1 MERGIFA
8 AMSTVRHTFE
18 LDVDTNERLLL
29 LAAERGQDAASV
41 VADAIA
47 LLASTVD
54 IEEAD
59 IAEDL
64 RRLREF
70 ERTGEAVP
78 LDEVK
83 AWVESWGT
91 GNELPRPRPRKL
103 R

>member
-1 MERGIFA
+1 
-8 AMSTVRHTFE
+8 MSTVRHTFE
-18 LDVDTNERLLL
+18 LDADTNERLLV

>member
-1 MERGIFA
+1 
-8 AMSTVRHTFE
+8 MSTVRHTFE
-18 LDVDTNERLLL
+18 LDADTHERLLV